1 MAVDITRWQE
11 SRSLQVAAL
20 TRSIAEDAVELI
32 DVVWDPLPAVSA
44 GKDAL
49 AAGSSIVHSGDAN
62 NVAFEATAVG
72 GDEVVSSNI
81 EVSAEFSF
89 GRHTGVTL
97 ETRAAI
103 ADWNPV
109 MKL

>member
-1 MAVDITRWQE
+1 M
-11 SRSLQVAAL
+11 
-20 TRSIAEDAVELI
+20 
-32 DVVWDPLPAVSA
+32 VWDPLPAVSA
-44 GKDAL
+44 CKDAL

-72 GDEVVSSNI
+72 GDEAVSSNI
-81 EVSAEFSF
+81 KVSAEFSF

-103 ADWNPV
+103 ADWNSGDETLTDFCVSSDALAAARRLQPPPRYRGA
-109 MKL
+109 